1 MSLPDLLM
9 GARSDTSAVV
19 IETYRFRLFNGFW
32 TSKGSCLLF
41 FRFVFVSRVCF
52 VEEDVVDKVIVF
64 QEDLKEKE
72 TVG

>member
-1 MSLPDLLM
+1 MDFGLLKVPAYCSF
-9 GARSDTSAVV
+9 G
-19 IETYRFRLFNGFW
+19 L
-32 TSKGSCLLF
+32 
-41 FRFVFVSRVCF
+41 FVSRVCF